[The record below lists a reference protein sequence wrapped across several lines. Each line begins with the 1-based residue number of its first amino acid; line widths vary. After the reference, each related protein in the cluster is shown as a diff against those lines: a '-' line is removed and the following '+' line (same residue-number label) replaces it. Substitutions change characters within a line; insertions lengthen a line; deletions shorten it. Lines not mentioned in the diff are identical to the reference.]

1 MTCFSYSKA
10 VLVLLT
16 LSCRPL
22 MAAELVYNPTNPS
35 FGGNPLNGSYLLS
48 NAQAQND
55 FKDPDVEEALANQ
68 RTALERFS
76 DSLESRLLNQLLNDI
91 EDGGSGQLVTDSFFI
106 DVEQDTLGSLTV
118 NITDRQTGETSEI
131 VVSPIEI
138 Q

>member
-1 MTCFSYSKA
+1 MLT
-10 VLVLLT
+10 VLSSAPAT
-16 LSCRPL
+16 
-22 MAAELVYNPTNPS
+22 AAELVYNPTNPS

-55 FKDPDVEEALANQ
+55 FKDPSVEEALANQ

-91 EDGGSGQLVTDSFFI
+91 EDGGSGQLVTDNFFI
-106 DVEQDTLGSLTV
+106 EVDQDTLGSLTV

>member
-1 MTCFSYSKA
+1 M
-10 VLVLLT
+10 LT